1 MLMLLVAA
9 AAAAEPRDAV
19 EAERAFVA
27 DAQKSGQWTAFR
39 QWAAYDAL
47 MFTPEPVYAQDFL
60 RDRKDPPKSVDWAP
74 ALSIVSCDG
83 RVAVNHGPW
92 WKGDQ
97 HGTFTTIWFERD
109 GKWRWTYDGG
119 KTGAEISIAPAQP
132 RVSRASC
139 ARLPLPGLAN
149 SYGTG
154 RLGTPDGKAPATM
167 QGSSDDMSLRWGWTR
182 DPVAKERRIVVE
194 TWNGWF
200 YDVAFAET
208 VADE

>member
-1 MLMLLVAA
+1 MLALLL
-9 AAAAEPRDAV
+9 AAAAEPQDAIA
-19 EAERAFVA
+19 AERAFIA
-27 DAQKSGQWTAFR
+27 DAQKNGQWTAFR
-39 QWAAYDAL
+39 NWAAFDAL
-47 MFTPEPVYAQDFL
+47 MFTPEPTYAQDFL
-60 RDRKDPPKSVDWAP
+60 RKRADPPQSVDWAP

-92 WKGDQ
+92 WKGDG

-119 KTGAEISIAPAQP
+119 QSGTAVGPVPKDPTV
-132 RVSRASC
+132 RKASC
-139 ARLPLPGLAN
+139 NHLPPRGPAN
-149 SYGTG
+149 AYGTG
-154 RLGTPDGKAPATM
+154 RLGTPDGKAPSTM

-182 DPVAKERRIVVE
+182 DPDAKERRIVVE
-194 TWNGWF
+194 TWNGWT